1 MLVLLEGVLTSF
13 AVTNLYLSMTV
24 GVGQEIRSGM
34 FSFLLNHFVEV
45 LPSIAFSGPSPELSP
60 PGFVAVHPMAE
71 TGWPAF

>member
-1 MLVLLEGVLTSF
+1 MLVLLGVLTSF
-13 AVTNLYLSMTV
+13 AVTNVYLSMTV

-34 FSFLLNHFVEV
+34 FSFRLNHFVEV

-60 PGFVAVHPMAE
+60 PGLVAVHPITE